1 MRARCKN
8 RPVLPRL
15 VRRHLSGTGGRV
27 AALLVLQLVATLAS
41 LYLPSLNGEIID
53 NGVATGD
60 TDYIVRH
67 GGFMLAVSV
76 VQIVTTVAATW
87 IGAGLSATMAAR
99 LRAAVFSRV
108 GSFSAQEVARFGA
121 PTLISRTT
129 NDVTQVQLVTNMAL
143 TMMVTAPMMMIGGI
157 IMALREDLGLS
168 WLVAVAVPLLAV
180 SVGLVVRAMVPSFR
194 RMQTSVDTVN
204 RILREQ
210 ITGVRVVR
218 AFVREGS
225 ERERFEVANTEYTGS
240 AIAVGRLMSLAFPIV
255 MVILNASTVAVLWF
269 GAQRVEA
276 GQMQVGA
283 LTAFMTYLMQILMSV
298 MMATFMM
305 MMVPRAAV
313 SAGRIDEVLSTETSV
328 VPPTRPRPMEQAR
341 PSVVLEGVE
350 FSYPG
355 ADEPVLCDVDL
366 RAEPG
371 RTTAI
376 IGSTGAGKTTLL
388 DLVPRLHDVTGGRV
402 LVGGVDVRD
411 LDPDELWH
419 SIAVVPQKPF
429 LFTGTIATN
438 LRQGRPDASDDELW
452 EALRIAQAEDF
463 VRALD
468 AGLDAPIAQ
477 GGTNLSGGQ
486 RQRLSIAR
494 ALVRR
499 PAIYLLDDAFSALDL
514 TTDARL
520 RAALRPVVADS
531 VVLVVAQRVSSIVDA
546 DHIVVLDDGRV
557 VGDGTHEELLA
568 TCPTYVEIVESQ
580 AAREEAA

>member
-1 MRARCKN
+1 M
-8 RPVLPRL
+8 LISL
-15 VRRHLSGTGGRV
+15 VRRHLSGTGGQV
-27 AALLVLQLVATLAS
+27 LLLLVLQLAATLAS

-60 TDYIVRH
+60 TGYIVRH
-67 GGFMLAVSV
+67 GGVMLAVSV
-76 VQIVTTVAATW
+76 VQIVATVAATW

-129 NDVTQVQLVTNMAL
+129 NDVTQVQTVTNMAL
-143 TMMVTAPMMMIGGI
+143 TMMVTAPMMMIGGV
-157 IMALREDLGLS
+157 IMALREDIGLS

-180 SVGLVVRAMVPSFR
+180 SVGLVIRAMIPNFR

-225 ERERFEVANTEYTGS
+225 ERERFEVANTEYTAS
-240 AIAVGRLMSLAFPIV
+240 AVAVGRLMSLAFPIV
-255 MVILNASTVAVLWF
+255 MVILNLSTVAVLWF
-269 GAQRVEA
+269 GAHRIES
-276 GQMQVGA
+276 GQMQIGA

-298 MMATFMM
+298 MMATFMSM
-305 MMVPRAAV
+305 MLPRASV
-313 SAGRIDEVLSTETSV
+313 SAGRIDEVLSTESSV
-328 VPPTRPRPMEQAR
+328 VPPSEPRPMVEQR

-355 ADEPVLCDVDL
+355 ADSPVLCDVDL

-402 LVGGVDVRD
+402 LVGGVDVREQ
-411 LDPDELWH
+411 DPALLW
-419 SIAVVPQKPF
+419 SRIAVVPQKAF
-429 LFTGTIATN
+429 LFSGTVASN
-438 LRQGRPDASDDELW
+438 LRQAKPDASDEELW
-452 EALRIAQAEDF
+452 EALRVAQAEDF

-468 AGLDAPIAQ
+468 GGLDAPVAQ

-494 ALVRR
+494 AIVRR
-499 PAIYLLDDAFSALDL
+499 PAIYLLDDSFSALDL

-520 RAALRPVVADS
+520 RAALRPVVTDS
-531 VVLVVAQRVSSIVDA
+531 VVIVVAQRVSSIVDA

-557 VGDGTHEELLA
+557 VGDGTHDELLA
-568 TCPTYVEIVESQ
+568 SCPTYVEIVESQ
-580 AAREEAA
+580 ASREEAA

>member
-1 MRARCKN
+1 M
-8 RPVLPRL
+8 LPRL

-27 AALLVLQLVATLAS
+27 ALLLVLQLLATLAS

-67 GGFMLAVSV
+67 GGLMLGVSV
-76 VQIVTTVAATW
+76 VQVVATIAATW

-99 LRAAVFSRV
+99 VRASVFSRV

-129 NDVTQVQLVTNMAL
+129 NDVTQIQTVTNAAL
-143 TMMVTAPMMMIGGI
+143 TMMVTAPLMMVGGV
-157 IMALREDLGLS
+157 IMALREDIGLS

-180 SVGLVVRAMVPSFR
+180 SVGLVIRRMVPNFR
-194 RMQTSVDTVN
+194 RMQVSVDSVN

-225 ERERFEVANTEYTGS
+225 ERERFAVANSEYTGS

-255 MVILNASTVAVLWF
+255 MVILNISTVAVLWF
-269 GAQRVEA
+269 GAHRVAE
-276 GQMQVGA
+276 GSMQVGS

-298 MMATFMM
+298 MMATFMS

-328 VPPTRPRPMEQAR
+328 VPPTSPRPMLQTS
-341 PSVVLEGVE
+341 PSVALENVE

-355 ADEPVLCDVDL
+355 ADSPVLCDVDL

-376 IGSTGAGKTTLL
+376 IGSTGAGKTTLI
-388 DLVPRLHDVTGGRV
+388 DLVPRLHDATGGRV
-402 LVGGVDVRD
+402 LVGGVDVRE
-411 LDPDELWH
+411 LDPDVLWSH
-419 SIAVVPQKPF
+419 IAVVPQKPF
-429 LFTGTIATN
+429 LFSGTIASN
-438 LRQGRPDASDDELW
+438 LRQGRPGATDDELW
-452 EALRIAQAEDF
+452 ESLRIAQADGF
-463 VRALD
+463 VRALEL
-468 AGLDAPIAQ
+468 GLESPISQ
-477 GGTNLSGGQ
+477 GGGNLSGGQ

-494 ALVRR
+494 AIVRR
-499 PAIYLLDDAFSALDL
+499 PAIYLFDDAFSALDL

-520 RAALRPVVADS
+520 RVALRPVVADS

-557 VGDGTHEELLA
+557 VGDGTHDELLA
-568 TCPTYVEIVESQ
+568 HCPTYVEIVESQ
-580 AAREEAA
+580 ATREEAA

>member
-1 MRARCKN
+1 MG
-8 RPVLPRL
+8 
-15 VRRHLSGTGGRV
+15 GTGGRV
-27 AALLVLQLVATLAS
+27 LLLLVLQLAATLAS

-53 NGVATGD
+53 NGVSTGD
-60 TDYIVRH
+60 TDYILRH
-67 GGFMLAVSV
+67 GGLMLGVSV
-76 VQIVTTVAATW
+76 LQIVTTIAATW
-87 IGAGLSATMAAR
+87 VGAGLSASMAAR
-99 LRAAVFSRV
+99 LRAAVFAKV

-129 NDVTQVQLVTNMAL
+129 NDVTQVQTVTNMAL
-143 TMMVTAPMMMIGGI
+143 TMMVTAPMMMVGGL
-157 IMALREDLGLS
+157 IMALREDVGLS

-180 SVGLVVRAMVPSFR
+180 SVGLVIRAMIPNFR

-225 ERERFEVANTEYTGS
+225 ERERFEVANTDYTAS
-240 AIAVGRLMSLAFPIV
+240 AVAVGRLMSLAFPIV
-255 MVILNASTVAVLWF
+255 MVILNLSTVAVLWF
-269 GAQRVEA
+269 GAHRIED
-276 GQMQVGA
+276 GQMQIGA

-298 MMATFMM
+298 MMATFMSM
-305 MMVPRAAV
+305 MLPRAAV
-313 SAGRIDEVLSTETSV
+313 SAGRIDEVLTTESSV
-328 VPPTRPRPMEQAR
+328 VHARDPQPMVEDRPT
-341 PSVVLEGVE
+341 VVLEAVE

-355 ADEPVLCDVDL
+355 ADSPVLCDVDL

-388 DLVPRLHDVTGGRV
+388 DLVARLHDVTGGRV
-402 LVGGVDVRD
+402 LVGGADVRE
-411 LDPDELWH
+411 LDPEQLWA
-419 SIAVVPQKPF
+419 SMALVPQKAF
-429 LFTGTIATN
+429 LFSGTIASN
-438 LRQGRPDASDDELW
+438 LRQAKPEATDDELW
-452 EALRIAQAEDF
+452 EALRAAQAEDF

-468 AGLDAPIAQ
+468 LGLDAPVAQ
-477 GGTNLSGGQ
+477 GGSNLSGGQ

-494 ALVRR
+494 AIVRR
-499 PAIYLLDDAFSALDL
+499 PAIYLLDDSFSALDL

-531 VVLVVAQRVSSIVDA
+531 VVLVVAQRVSSIIDA

-557 VGDGTHEELLA
+557 VGDGTHDQLLE

-580 AAREEAA
+580 ASREEAA

>member
-1 MRARCKN
+1 MA
-8 RPVLPRL
+8 L
-15 VRRHLSGTGGRV
+15 
-27 AALLVLQLVATLAS
+27 LLVLQLVATLAS

-53 NGVATGD
+53 NGVSTGD
-60 TDYIVRH
+60 TDYIVSH
-67 GGFMLAVSV
+67 GGVMLAVSV
-76 VQIVTTVAATW
+76 LQIVTTIGATW
-87 IGAGLSATMAAR
+87 IGAGLSAQMAAR
-99 LRAAVFSRV
+99 LRASVFSKV

-143 TMMVTAPMMMIGGI
+143 TMMVTAPMMMVGGV
-157 IMALREDLGLS
+157 IMALREDVGLS

-180 SVGLVVRAMVPSFR
+180 SVGLVIRAMIPNFR

-225 ERERFEVANTEYTGS
+225 ERERFQVANTEYTGS

-255 MVILNASTVAVLWF
+255 MVILNISTVAVLWF
-269 GAQRVEA
+269 GAQRVDG
-276 GQMQVGA
+276 GQMQIGA
-283 LTAFMTYLMQILMSV
+283 LTAFMNYLVQILMSV
-298 MMATFMM
+298 MMATFMSM
-305 MMVPRAAV
+305 MLPRAAV
-313 SAGRIDEVLSTETSV
+313 SAGRIDEVLATQSSV
-328 VPPTRPRPMEQAR
+328 VPPTDPRPMVQAR
-341 PSVVLEGVE
+341 PSVVLEDVE

-355 ADEPVLCDVDL
+355 ADSPVLCDVNL

-371 RTTAI
+371 RMTAI

-388 DLVPRLHDVTGGRV
+388 DLVPRLHDATGGRV
-402 LVGGVDVRD
+402 LVGGVDVRE
-411 LDPDELWH
+411 LDQHELWS

-429 LFTGTIATN
+429 LFTGTIASN
-438 LRQGRPDASDDELW
+438 LRQGRPDATDDELW
-452 EALRIAQAEDF
+452 ESLRVAQAEDF
-463 VRALD
+463 VRDLEL
-468 AGLDAPIAQ
+468 GLQSPIAQ

-486 RQRLSIAR
+486 RQRISIAR

-499 PAIYLLDDAFSALDL
+499 PAIYLLDDSFSALDL

-520 RAALRPVVADS
+520 RAALRPVVANC
-531 VVLVVAQRVSSIVDA
+531 VVLVVAQRVSSIIDA

-568 TCPTYVEIVESQ
+568 SCPTYVEIVESQ

>member
-1 MRARCKN
+1 M
-8 RPVLPRL
+8 LWTL
-15 VRRHLSGTGGRV
+15 IRRHLRPYLPHV
-27 AALLVLQLVATLAS
+27 AAVAVLQLATVLAT

-60 TDYIVRH
+60 TGYIVRH
-67 GGFMLAVSV
+67 GGVMLAVSV
-76 VQIVTTVAATW
+76 VQIVATIAATW

-129 NDVTQVQLVTNMAL
+129 NDVTQVQTVTNMAL
-143 TMMVTAPMMMIGGI
+143 TMMVTAPMMMIGGV
-157 IMALREDLGLS
+157 IMALREDIGLS

-180 SVGLVVRAMVPSFR
+180 SVGLVIRAMIPNFR

-218 AFVREGS
+218 AFMREGS
-225 ERERFEVANTEYTGS
+225 ERERFEVANTEYTAS
-240 AIAVGRLMSLAFPIV
+240 AVAVGRLMSLAFPIV
-255 MVILNASTVAVLWF
+255 MVILNLSTVAVLWF
-269 GAQRVEA
+269 GAHRIES
-276 GQMQVGA
+276 GQMQIGA

-298 MMATFMM
+298 MMATFMSM
-305 MMVPRAAV
+305 MLPRAAV
-313 SAGRIDEVLSTETSV
+313 SAGRIDEVLSTESSV
-328 VPPTRPRPMEQAR
+328 VPPSEPRPMVEQR

-355 ADEPVLCDVDL
+355 ADSPVLCDVDL

-402 LVGGVDVRD
+402 LVGGVDVREQ
-411 LDPDELWH
+411 DPALLWS
-419 SIAVVPQKPF
+419 SIAVVPQKAF
-429 LFTGTIATN
+429 LFSGTVASN
-438 LRQGRPDASDDELW
+438 LRQAKPDASDEELW
-452 EALRIAQAEDF
+452 EALRVAQAEDF

-468 AGLDAPIAQ
+468 GGLDAPVAQ

-494 ALVRR
+494 AIVRR
-499 PAIYLLDDAFSALDL
+499 PAIYLLDDSFSALDL

-520 RAALRPVVADS
+520 RAALRPVVTDS
-531 VVLVVAQRVSSIVDA
+531 VVIVVAQRVSSIVDA

-557 VGDGTHEELLA
+557 VGDGTHDELLA
-568 TCPTYVEIVESQ
+568 SCPTYVEIVESQ
-580 AAREEAA
+580 ASREEAA

>member
-1 MRARCKN
+1 M
-8 RPVLPRL
+8 LLRL
-15 VRRHLSGTGGRV
+15 VRRHLSGAGGRV
-27 AALLVLQLVATLAS
+27 AVLLVLQLAATLAS

-60 TDYIVRH
+60 TSYIVRH
-67 GGFMLAVSV
+67 GGLMLAVSV
-76 VQIVTTVAATW
+76 VQIITTIAATW

-143 TMMVTAPMMMIGGI
+143 TMMVTAPMMMIGGV

-180 SVGLVVRAMVPSFR
+180 SVGLVIRAMVPNFR

-255 MVILNASTVAVLWF
+255 MVILNLSTVAVLWF
-269 GAQRVEA
+269 GAQRVDS
-276 GQMQVGA
+276 GQMQIGA
-283 LTAFMTYLMQILMSV
+283 MTAFMTYLMQILMSV
-298 MMATFMM
+298 MMATFMSM
-305 MMVPRAAV
+305 MIPRAAV
-313 SAGRIDEVLSTETSV
+313 SAGRIDEVLSTQSSV
-328 VPPTRPRPMEQAR
+328 VPPTDPRPMAQSR
-341 PSVVLEGVE
+341 PDVVLEDVE

-355 ADEPVLCDVDL
+355 ADAPVLCDVSL
-366 RAEPG
+366 RALPG

-376 IGSTGAGKTTLL
+376 IGSTGAGKSTLL
-388 DLVPRLHDVTGGRV
+388 DLVPRLHDATGGRV
-402 LVGGVDVRD
+402 LVGGVDVRE
-411 LDPDELWH
+411 LDPDALWR

-438 LRQGRPDASDDELW
+438 LRQGRPEASDEELW
-452 EALRIAQAEDF
+452 EALRIAQAQDF
-463 VRALD
+463 VRDLEL
-468 AGLDAPIAQ
+468 GLESPIAQ

-531 VVLVVAQRVSSIVDA
+531 VVLVVAQRVSSIIDA

-568 TCPTYVEIVESQ
+568 SCPTYVEIVESQ

>member
-1 MRARCKN
+1 M
-8 RPVLPRL
+8 LISL

-27 AALLVLQLVATLAS
+27 LLLLVLQLAATLAS

-60 TDYIVRH
+60 TGYIVRH
-67 GGFMLAVSV
+67 GGVMLAVSV
-76 VQIVTTVAATW
+76 VQIVATIAATW

-129 NDVTQVQLVTNMAL
+129 NDVTQVQTVTNMAL
-143 TMMVTAPMMMIGGI
+143 TMMVTAPMMMIGGV
-157 IMALREDLGLS
+157 IMALREDIGLS

-180 SVGLVVRAMVPSFR
+180 SVGLVIRAMIPNFR

-225 ERERFEVANTEYTGS
+225 ERERFEVANTEYTAS
-240 AIAVGRLMSLAFPIV
+240 AVAVGRLMSLAFPIV
-255 MVILNASTVAVLWF
+255 MVILNLSTVAVLWF
-269 GAQRVEA
+269 GAHRIES
-276 GQMQVGA
+276 GQMQIGA

-298 MMATFMM
+298 MMATFMSM
-305 MMVPRAAV
+305 MLPRAAV
-313 SAGRIDEVLSTETSV
+313 SAGRIDEVLSTESSV
-328 VPPTRPRPMEQAR
+328 VPPSEPRPMVEQR

-355 ADEPVLCDVDL
+355 ADSPVLCDVDL

-402 LVGGVDVRD
+402 LVGGVDVREQ
-411 LDPDELWH
+411 DPALLWS
-419 SIAVVPQKPF
+419 SIAVVPQKAF
-429 LFTGTIATN
+429 LFSGTIASN
-438 LRQGRPDASDDELW
+438 LRQAKPDASDDELW
-452 EALRIAQAEDF
+452 AALRVAQAEDF

-468 AGLDAPIAQ
+468 GGLDAPVAQ

-494 ALVRR
+494 AIVRR
-499 PAIYLLDDAFSALDL
+499 PAIYLLDDSFSALDL

-520 RAALRPVVADS
+520 RAALRPVVTDC
-531 VVLVVAQRVSSIVDA
+531 VVIVVAQRVSSIVDA

-557 VGDGTHEELLA
+557 VGDGTHDELLA
-568 TCPTYVEIVESQ
+568 SCPTYVEIVESQ
-580 AAREEAA
+580 ASREEAA

>member
-1 MRARCKN
+1 M
-8 RPVLPRL
+8 LISL

-27 AALLVLQLVATLAS
+27 LLLLVLQLAATLAS

-60 TDYIVRH
+60 TGYIVRH
-67 GGFMLAVSV
+67 GGVMLAVSV
-76 VQIVTTVAATW
+76 VQIVATIAATW

-129 NDVTQVQLVTNMAL
+129 NDVTQVQTVTNMAL
-143 TMMVTAPMMMIGGI
+143 TMMVTAPMMMIGGV
-157 IMALREDLGLS
+157 IMALREDIGLS

-180 SVGLVVRAMVPSFR
+180 SVGLVIRAMIPNFR

-225 ERERFEVANTEYTGS
+225 ERERFEVANTEYTAS
-240 AIAVGRLMSLAFPIV
+240 AVAVGRLMSLAFPIV
-255 MVILNASTVAVLWF
+255 MLILNLSTVAVLWF
-269 GAQRVEA
+269 GAHRIES
-276 GQMQVGA
+276 GQMQIGA

-298 MMATFMM
+298 MMATFMSM
-305 MMVPRAAV
+305 MLPRAAV
-313 SAGRIDEVLSTETSV
+313 SAGRIDEVLSTESSV
-328 VPPTRPRPMEQAR
+328 VPPSEPRPMVEQR
-341 PSVVLEGVE
+341 PPVVLEGVE

-355 ADEPVLCDVDL
+355 ADSPVLCDVDL

-388 DLVPRLHDVTGGRV
+388 DLVPRLLDVTGGRV
-402 LVGGVDVRD
+402 LVGGVDVREQ
-411 LDPDELWH
+411 DPALLWS
-419 SIAVVPQKPF
+419 SIAVVPQKAF
-429 LFTGTIATN
+429 LFSGTIASN
-438 LRQGRPDASDDELW
+438 LRQAKPDASDDELW
-452 EALRIAQAEDF
+452 EALRVAQAEDF

-468 AGLDAPIAQ
+468 GGLEAPVAQ

-494 ALVRR
+494 AIVRR
-499 PAIYLLDDAFSALDL
+499 PAIYLLDDSFSALDL

-520 RAALRPVVADS
+520 RAALRPVVTDS
-531 VVLVVAQRVSSIVDA
+531 VVIVVAQRVSSIVDA

-557 VGDGTHEELLA
+557 VGDGTHDELLA
-568 TCPTYVEIVESQ
+568 SCPTYVEIVESQ
-580 AAREEAA
+580 ASREEAA

>member
-1 MRARCKN
+1 M
-8 RPVLPRL
+8 LITL
-15 VRRHLSGTGGRV
+15 VRRHLSGTRGRV
-27 AALLVLQLVATLAS
+27 TALLVLQLIATLAS

-53 NGVATGD
+53 NGVSTGD
-60 TDYIVRH
+60 TGYIVRH
-67 GGFMLAVSV
+67 GGLMLGVSV
-76 VQIVTTVAATW
+76 IQIVATIAATW
-87 IGAGLSATMAAR
+87 LGAGLSAEMAAR

-129 NDVTQVQLVTNMAL
+129 NDVTQVQTVTNAAL

-157 IMALREDLGLS
+157 VMALREDVGLS
-168 WLVAVAVPLLAV
+168 WLVAVAVPLLAI
-180 SVGLVVRAMVPSFR
+180 SIGLVIRAMIPNFR
-194 RMQTSVDTVN
+194 RMQKSVDTVN

-218 AFVREGS
+218 AFVREDS
-225 ERERFEVANTEYTGS
+225 ERERFQEANTEYTGS
-240 AIAVGRLMSLAFPIV
+240 AIAVGRLMAMAFPIV
-255 MVILNASTVAVLWF
+255 MVILNLSTVAVLWF

-283 LTAFMTYLMQILMSV
+283 LTAFMTYLLQILMSV
-298 MMATFMM
+298 MMATFMAM
-305 MMVPRAAV
+305 MAPRAAV
-313 SAGRIDEVLSTETSV
+313 SAGRIHEVLTTESSV
-328 VPPTRPRPMEQAR
+328 VPPLDPQPMVQDR
-341 PSVVLEGVE
+341 PSVVLEDVE

-355 ADEPVLCDVDL
+355 ADDPVLCDVSL

-376 IGSTGAGKTTLL
+376 IGSTGSGKTTLL
-388 DLVPRLHDVTGGRV
+388 DLIPRLHDVTDGHV
-402 LVGGVDVRD
+402 LVGGTDVRD
-411 LDPDELWH
+411 IDPDELWR
-419 SIAVVPQKPF
+419 SMAVVPQKPF
-429 LFTGTIATN
+429 LFTGTIASN
-438 LRQGRPDASDDELW
+438 LRQGRPDATDEDLW

-468 AGLDAPIAQ
+468 LGLESPIAQ

-514 TTDARL
+514 TTDAKL
-520 RAALRPVVADS
+520 RAALRPVVANS
-531 VVLVVAQRVSSIVDA
+531 VVLVVAQRVSSIIDA

-557 VGDGTHEELLA
+557 VGDGTHDQLLQ

>member
-27 AALLVLQLVATLAS
+27 AALLALQMVATLAS

-60 TDYIVRH
+60 TDFIVRH

-108 GSFSAQEVARFGA
+108 GSFSAREVARFGA

-143 TMMVTAPMMMIGGI
+143 TMMVTAPMMMVGGI

-168 WLVAVAVPLLAV
+168 WLVAVAVPLLAL

-225 ERERFEVANTEYTGS
+225 ERERFEVANTAYTGS
-240 AIAVGRLMSLAFPIV
+240 AIAVGRLMSLGFPIV

-328 VPPTRPRPMEQAR
+328 VPPTHPRPMEQAR

-402 LVGGVDVRD
+402 LVGGVDVRE
-411 LDPDELWH
+411 LDPDELWR

-486 RQRLSIAR
+486 RQRLSVAR

-557 VGDGTHEELLA
+557 VGDGTHDELLA